1 MVLVNAVLS
10 TFLAN
15 ISSDAMLHRRFTILL
30 ILSGGGEQ
38 KKT

>member
-1 MVLVNAVLS
+1 MVLVNVVLS

-15 ISSDAMLHRRFTILL
+15 ISSDAVLHRRFPILL